1 MQQKNTKMSEM
12 MQKREQVLLKKWE
25 DKIQTN
31 KSLLGM
37 GSEAEKKRQSIK
49 ENLEMSKDSK
59 IKRGYLKY
67 QQQREQIEDFL
78 ARKKQWRQQS
88 VEAKQLE
95 MARNFQEA
103 EAVRQQRGHFK
114 QSKFLN
120 TKLRELSY
128 QESLNQ
134 KMMS

>member
-1 MQQKNTKMSEM
+1 
-12 MQKREQVLLKKWE
+12 
-25 DKIQTN
+25 
-31 KSLLGM
+31 
-37 GSEAEKKRQSIK
+37 
-49 ENLEMSKDSK
+49 
-59 IKRGYLKY
+59 
-67 QQQREQIEDFL
+67 
-78 ARKKQWRQQS
+78 
-88 VEAKQLE
+88 